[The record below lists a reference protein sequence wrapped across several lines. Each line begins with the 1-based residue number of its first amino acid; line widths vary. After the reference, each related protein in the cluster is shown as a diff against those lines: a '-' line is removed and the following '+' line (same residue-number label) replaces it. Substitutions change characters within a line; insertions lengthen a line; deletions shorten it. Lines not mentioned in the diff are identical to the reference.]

1 MTRALIT
8 NDDGIGSPG
17 LYALA
22 HAAIDAGLEIVI
34 AAPAEEASGSSAAIT
49 GTNTIA
55 VTGHTDASTIKVEK
69 RELSEVPGVSAFS
82 VRAAPGLI
90 ALLAAHG
97 AFGPPPDLVLSG
109 INRGANLGRVIL
121 HSGTVGAALTGGVND
136 ACGLAVSLDVG
147 LAPDTYHWET
157 AAGFVRDLIP
167 VLLEHQHGTVF
178 NLNVP
183 NLPPGTEIELREAT
197 LAPFGIV
204 QTTMTEPIEG
214 DVRLT
219 VRELPEEPIEGSDAA
234 LLAAGYATVTNVVA
248 VQEATTAVFVGRRRD
263 RGNLHVTTSAMP
275 VLDS

>member
-8 NDDGIGSPG
+8 NDDGISSPG
-17 LYALA
+17 LSALA
-22 HAAIDAGLEIVI
+22 HAALDAGLEVVI

-69 RELSEVPGVSAFS
+69 RELEDVPGIPAYS

-97 AFGPPPDLVLSG
+97 AFGPAPDLVLSG
-109 INRGANLGRVIL
+109 INRGANLGRVVL

-147 LAPDTYHWET
+147 LHPEAHHWET
-157 AAGFVRDLIP
+157 AAAVVTGLVP
-167 VLLEHQHGTVF
+167 VLLEHPLGTVF

-183 NLPPGTEIELREAT
+183 NVPPGSPLELREAT

-204 QTTMTEPIEG
+204 QTTMTEPVEG

-219 VRELPEEPIEGSDAA
+219 VRELPDEPIPGSDAA

-248 VQEATTAVFVGRRRD
+248 VQEAATSVFVGHRRD
-263 RGNLHVTTSAMP
+263 RGDLHVSG
-275 VLDS
+275 SR

>member
-8 NDDGIGSPG
+8 NDDGIASPG

-22 HAAIDAGLEIVI
+22 HAAIEAGLEVVI

-55 VTGHTDASTIKVEK
+55 VTGHTDASTIKVER
-69 RELSEVPGVSAFS
+69 RELVEVPGIPAYS

-97 AFGPPPDLVLSG
+97 AFGEAPDLVLSG

-147 LAPDTYHWET
+147 LHPEAQHWET
-157 AAGFVRDLIP
+157 AAAIVRELLP
-167 VLLEHQHGTVF
+167 VLLEHQRGTVF
-178 NLNVP
+178 NVNVP
-183 NLPPGTEIELREAT
+183 NVPPETTLELREAT

-204 QTTMTEPIEG
+204 QTTMTEPVEG

-219 VRELPEEPIEGSDAA
+219 VRELPDEPIEGSDAA
-234 LLAAGYATVTNVVA
+234 LLAAGFATVTNVVA
-248 VQEATTAVFVGRRRD
+248 VQEASTAVFVGRRRE
-263 RGNLHVTTSAMP
+263 RGGLLVEKPA
-275 VLDS
+275 

>member
-1 MTRALIT
+1 VTRALIT
-8 NDDGIGSPG
+8 NDDGIQSPG

-22 HAAIDAGLEIVI
+22 HAALAAGWDVVV

-69 RELSEVPGVSAFS
+69 RELPEVPGVPAYS

-90 ALLAAHG
+90 TLLAAHG
-97 AFGPPPDLVLSG
+97 AFGDPPDVVLSG

-121 HSGTVGAALTGGVND
+121 HSGTAGAALTGGVND
-136 ACGLAVSLDVG
+136 ARALAVSLDVG
-147 LAPDTYHWET
+147 LNPDAHHWQT
-157 AAGFVRDLIP
+157 AADVVADLLP
-167 VLLEHQHGTVF
+167 VLLEHPHGTVF

-183 NLPPGTEIELREAT
+183 NVPPGSPVELREAT

-204 QTTMTEPIEG
+204 QTTMTEPVEG

-219 VRELPEEPIEGSDAA
+219 VRELPNEPLPGSDAA
-234 LLAAGYATVTNVVA
+234 LLEEGYATVTNVVA
-248 VQEATTAVFVGRRRD
+248 VQEAATPVFAGPRRD
-263 RGNLHVTTSAMP
+263 RGVLHVDGAA
-275 VLDS
+275 

>member
-1 MTRALIT
+1 VTRALIT

-17 LYALA
+17 LRALA
-22 HAAIDAGLEIVI
+22 HAAIDAGLDVVI

-55 VTGHTDASTIKVEK
+55 VTGHTDASTIKVE
-69 RELSEVPGVSAFS
+69 RRDLVEVPGIAAYS

-97 AFGPPPDLVLSG
+97 AFGDPPDLVLSG

-136 ACGLAVSLDVG
+136 ARGLAVSLDVG
-147 LAPDTYHWET
+147 LAPSAHHWET
-157 AAGFVRDLIP
+157 AAAVVRDLIP
-167 VLLEHQHGTVF
+167 VLLEHPAGTVF

-183 NLPPGTEIELREAT
+183 NVPPQARVEVREAT

-219 VRELPEEPIEGSDAA
+219 VRELPDEPLPGSDAA
-234 LLAAGYATVTNVVA
+234 LLEAGFATITNVVA
-248 VQEATTAVFVGRRRD
+248 VQQSGVAVFAGRRGE
-263 RGNLHVTTSAMP
+263 RGELHVSGAP
-275 VLDS
+275 

>member
-8 NDDGIGSPG
+8 NDDGIASPG

-22 HAAIDAGLEIVI
+22 HAALDAGLDVVI

-55 VTGHTDASTIKVEK
+55 VTGKTDASTIRIER
-69 RELSEVPGVSAFS
+69 RELAEVEGVPAYS

-97 AFGPPPDLVLSG
+97 AFGQAPELVLSG

-121 HSGTVGAALTGGVND
+121 HSGTVGAALTAGVND
-136 ACGLAVSLDVG
+136 ARGLAVSLDVG
-147 LAPDTYHWET
+147 LNPDAHHWAT
-157 AAGFVRDLIP
+157 AAAVVERVLPTLIAHP
-167 VLLEHQHGTVF
+167 RGTVL

-183 NLPPGTEIELREAT
+183 NVPPEVAVALREAT

-204 QTTMTEPIEG
+204 QTTMTESIEG
-214 DVRLT
+214 EVRLT
-219 VRELPEEPIEGSDAA
+219 VRELPDEPIAGSDAA
-234 LLAAGYATVTNVVA
+234 LLAAGFATLTNVVA
-248 VQEATTAVFVGRRRD
+248 VREADA
-263 RGNLHVTTSAMP
+263 LS
-275 VLDS
+275 